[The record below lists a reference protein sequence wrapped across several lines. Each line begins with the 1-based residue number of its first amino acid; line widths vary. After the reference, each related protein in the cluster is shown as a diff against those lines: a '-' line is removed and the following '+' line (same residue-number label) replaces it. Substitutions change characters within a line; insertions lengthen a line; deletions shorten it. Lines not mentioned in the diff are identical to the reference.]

1 MVVFLLIEAIA
12 DDVKFFLINIY
23 NCNAES
29 QQLLTVT
36 ELHKILQTV
45 HDIGNKNIIIRGAF
59 NF

>member
-1 MVVFLLIEAIA
+1 MIEAIA